1 LQNILGRF
9 NIDDKIIFVYLY
21 HYLKNFNFIKT
32 LFFLCTYFTYMFF
45 AYYSLVNLISSSNFG
60 CESLEYEYDKKFIHA
75 KILTRFKKKRDYLT
89 ML

>member
-1 LQNILGRF
+1 
-9 NIDDKIIFVYLY
+9 
-21 HYLKNFNFIKT
+21 
-32 LFFLCTYFTYMFF
+32 MFF